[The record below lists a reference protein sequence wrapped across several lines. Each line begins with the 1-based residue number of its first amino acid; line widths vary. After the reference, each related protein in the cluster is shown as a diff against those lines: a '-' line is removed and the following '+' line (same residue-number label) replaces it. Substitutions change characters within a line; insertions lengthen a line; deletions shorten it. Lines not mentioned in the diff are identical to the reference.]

1 MSAEQPAPPRP
12 PKKFHPVPF
21 TYHQEIEL
29 KIDALT
35 NLGIG
40 VGRIDGWVVFVPFAL
55 PEDTVRA
62 RVYRN
67 DKRHSEADLI
77 EVLQPS
83 PHRVEP
89 RCELFGRCGGCQY
102 QHLAYEQ
109 QLHWKRQQ
117 VCDLLKHMVK
127 LEVEVASVIHT
138 EQTFGY
144 RSKITP
150 HFQKP
155 RDGVIET
162 IGFLQVG
169 RRRDALELDS
179 CPIAMDALN
188 ARLPSL
194 KAETRKNAKRY
205 KKGATILLRASDGP
219 EKVITDNKA
228 ICDQRVGELNFRFLA
243 GDFFQNNPF
252 ILEAFT
258 DYVRQEATA
267 GDAKFLVDAYCG
279 SGLFCLTAAKSF
291 EQAMGVEVSGASI
304 EWARKNA
311 EDNGITNA
319 SFIVGQSE
327 ALFPECPFPGKDTAM
342 IVDPPRK
349 GCDELFLNQLF
360 AFGPERVVYV
370 SCNPA
375 TQMRDLNAFGEHGYQ
390 LTKMQ
395 PFDLFPQT
403 RHLECVATLVRS
415 EA

>member
-1 MSAEQPAPPRP
+1 MSVENLAPARP
-12 PKKFHPVPF
+12 PKKFHPDPF

-29 KIDALT
+29 SIDSLT
-35 NLGIG
+35 NLGVG
-40 VGRIDGWVVFVPFAL
+40 VGRIEGWVVFVPFAL

-67 DKRHSEADLI
+67 DKRHSEADLV

-89 RCELFGRCGGCQY
+89 SCELFGYCGGCQY
-102 QHLAYEQ
+102 QHLSYEQ
-109 QLHWKRQQ
+109 QLHWKRKQ
-117 VCDLLKHMVK
+117 VADLLKHMVK
-127 LEVEVASVIHT
+127 LEIEVAPVIHT

-169 RRRDALELDS
+169 RRRAALELDH
-179 CPIAMDALN
+179 CPIAMDSLN
-188 ARLPSL
+188 ERLTSL
-194 KAETRKNAKRY
+194 KADTRANAKRY

-219 EKVITDNKA
+219 EKVITDTKN
-228 ICDQRVGELNFRFLA
+228 ICNQRVGELNFRFPA

-258 DYVRQEATA
+258 GYVRDEATA
-267 GDAKFLVDAYCG
+267 EESKFLVDAYCG
-279 SGLFCLTAAKSF
+279 SGLFCLTAAHAF

-304 EWARKNA
+304 EWARNNA
-311 EDNGITNA
+311 EANKITNA
-319 SFIVGQSE
+319 TFIAGKSE
-327 ALFPECPFPGKDTAM
+327 ALFPECPFPGNETAM

-360 AFGPERVVYV
+360 AFGPKRVIYV

-375 TQMRDLNAFGEHGYQ
+375 TQMRDLNAFAQHGYQ
-390 LTKMQ
+390 LTAMQ

-403 RHLECVATLVRS
+403 RHLECVATLVRTS
-415 EA
+415 E